1 MQISY
6 LTEPPLNNHTKLTEL
21 KEGEDTPTPLPILLD
36 RIQLNHLLP
45 QQQIK
50 ARESFRLYGEVLT
63 SHEWDIPVN
72 RLNVVGDIQ
81 LKDSFNDN
89 GIANTKLIP
98 IPARA
103 KEKVQKTLDN
113 MEKRGVIERLYT
125 YSPFIQNL
133 LLGKR
138 NLGNLG
144 FYWIRDRQIIGLKN
158 YLRNLLLLKKY
169 VIISRKLNIPVQLM

>member
-1 MQISY
+1 MEKREAIETFKKEKFLSNSC
-6 LTEPPLNNHTKLTEL
+6 TNIINNHTKLTEL

-89 GIANTKLIP
+89 EIANTKLIP

-103 KEKVQKTLDN
+103 KEKVQKILDN
-113 MEKRGVIERLYT
+113 MEKRGIIERSYT

-133 LLGKR
+133 LLGK
-138 NLGNLG
+138 
-144 FYWIRDRQIIGLKN
+144 
-158 YLRNLLLLKKY
+158 KKTWET
-169 VIISRKLNIPVQLM
+169 